1 MSDGVPATKQ
11 GKKDCP
17 ALFIS
22 GPSSNQGKTTVAAG
36 LACLYRRRGKNVRVF
51 KAGPDFLDPMILERA
66 SGNPVYQLDLW
77 MTGASECRKLLYD
90 AASDADL
97 IIVEGVMGLFDG
109 KPSSADLAELFGLPV
124 VAVINAGS
132 MAQTFGA
139 IAFGLKNF
147 HADLPFMGVLANG
160 VGSARHAE
168 MVPEELPADIKFLG
182 ALFKKDELE
191 FPHRHLGLFQAGE
204 IEDLDPRIEAAAEAL
219 RWTELAQLPPPIR
232 FSAPKPVHREPL
244 LKGLTIAIAR
254 DLAFSFLY
262 QANLDFL
269 EEMGATL
276 TFFSPLTDKTIPA
289 CDCLYFPGGYPE
301 MFIKE
306 LEANVAVGDQ
316 IREHFKAD
324 KPIYAECGG
333 MLYALESLTDKDG
346 VEGKMLGLLSGKGV
360 MKNRLKSLSYQSV
373 DLGDG
378 ELRGHTFHYSECE
391 MNAQPLA
398 HGKRL
403 HDGRP
408 GEPMFKERN
417 LVASYLHLYFS
428 SNPALAAS
436 LFQGLKVRSKTT

>member
-1 MSDGVPATKQ
+1 MSDTSSNAKV

-17 ALFIS
+17 AIFIS
-22 GPSSNQGKTTVAAG
+22 GPSSNQGKTTVSAG
-36 LACLYRRRGKNVRVF
+36 LACLYRLRGKKVRVF

-77 MTGASECRKLLYD
+77 MTGASECRKLLYN
-90 AASDADL
+90 AAEEADL

-109 KPSSADLAELFGLPV
+109 KPSSADIAELFGLPV

-147 HADLPFMGVLANG
+147 RADLPFAGVLANG
-160 VGSARHAE
+160 VASARHAE
-168 MVPEELPADIKFLG
+168 MIPEAIPADIKFLG
-182 ALFKKDELE
+182 ALFKRSELE
-191 FPHRHLGLFQAGE
+191 FPHRHLGLLQAAE
-204 IEDLDPRIEAAAEAL
+204 IENLDTIIEAAAEAL
-219 RWTELAQLPPPIR
+219 KWTELAQLPKPVR
-232 FSAPKPVHREPL
+232 FSAPKPVRREPL
-244 LKGLTIAIAR
+244 LSGVKIAIAR
-254 DLAFSFLY
+254 DLAFSFIY
-262 QANLDFL
+262 RANLDFL

-276 TFFSPLTDKTIPA
+276 TYFSPLTDKEIPA

-301 MFIKE
+301 MFINE
-306 LEANVAVGDQ
+306 LEANVEIGDQ
-316 IREHFKAD
+316 IREHFQAN

-333 MLYALESLTDKDG
+333 MLYALDSLTDKDG
-346 VEGKMLGLLSGKGV
+346 LEGKMLGLLSGKGI
-360 MKNRLKSLSYQSV
+360 MQNRLKSLSYQSI

-391 MNAQPLA
+391 MKVQPLA

-403 HDGRP
+403 HDGGQ
-408 GEPMFKERN
+408 GEPMYKEKS

-428 SNPALAAS
+428 SNPTLAAG
-436 LFQGLKVRSKTT
+436 LFQGLKVRSKVT